1 MRSERWQAIE
11 ELYHSASDLPDG
23 ERQTF
28 LRDACAGDT
37 ALFDEV
43 ESLIKHGSG
52 PQSFLDTPAVAIMAK
67 AIAADEF
74 HTSTPSL
81 EGQAL
86 SHYRILEPIGR
97 GGMGIVYAAEDL
109 KLGRRVALKLLP
121 EYLARDK
128 DSLRRFEREARAASA
143 LNHPNICTIHEIDEA
158 GGLHFIAIE
167 LLEGETL
174 KQRMARSR
182 LPIKEI
188 LQIGIEICE
197 GLDAAHSAGIVHRD
211 IKPANVFLTR
221 RGPAKVLDFGV
232 AKRVGTELIE
242 QSSHFSFSL
251 MGNPEADLTNTGA
264 LIGTT
269 AYMSPEQV
277 GGQTVDTRSDI
288 FSLGAVLYEMAT
300 GQVPF
305 PGTDVT
311 GVVRAVRLQRQV
323 PVEQFNPEARSGLAR
338 IIDKTLQK
346 DRRSR
351 YQHAAELQADL
362 RKLQDNLERRENWW
376 RALLVV
382 PLALVALFAV
392 VLAVSRFNPRIR
404 QWIADIPSVGVPHNV
419 RSLAVLPF
427 ENRTG
432 DPDQDY
438 LVEGISDALIADL
451 SKLTS
456 LRVISQTSS
465 MQYKG
470 TQKAL
475 PEIARELNIDAVV
488 LGSVARSGNRIR
500 INAKLVEAASGQI
513 LWAQDYDRDVQDVM
527 KLQGELAGAVVKE
540 VVGKLTSQEQTRLEG
555 RPQSVNPQA
564 YEFYLKASYFSSKE
578 TDEGFKKA
586 LEYYHKAIDLDPS
599 FAAAYLGLAGTYS
612 FMAYQRDRGL
622 NYAEGSIKAE
632 NLLAKA
638 LELDPN
644 SSETHALIAM
654 IKFQFRCDRA
664 GAEKELSR
672 ALEINPNEMMAL
684 DLHSYYLLE
693 MGRTDEAI
701 AEKKRVLEH
710 DPVSVGT
717 SAELGL
723 YYLTAG
729 RDDEAIE
736 QLRQTLELDPNF
748 PPALTRLGRAY
759 AAKGEYDQAVIEI
772 KKAIALDATPGR
784 LGTLGDVYARWGK
797 TEEALETIQELKNT
811 SNKRYVPPILIAQIY
826 ARLGENDKA
835 LFWFEKAKK
844 EDRPNTSDPVFDSL
858 RSDPRF
864 KLMEARLKP
873 DESCPSF

>member
-1 MRSERWQAIE
+1 MEPERWHAIE

-23 ERQTF
+23 QRQTF
-28 LRDACAGDT
+28 LRDACEGDE

-43 ESLIKHGSG
+43 ESLLRHGSG

-74 HTSTPSL
+74 HTATPSL
-81 EGQAL
+81 EGQIL

-128 DSLRRFEREARAASA
+128 VALRRFEREAQAAST
-143 LNHPNICTIHEIDEA
+143 LNHPNICTVHEIDEA
-158 GGLHFIAIE
+158 EGLHFIAIE

-188 LQIGIEICE
+188 LRIGIEICE
-197 GLDAAHSAGIVHRD
+197 GLDAAHSAGIIHRD
-211 IKPANVFLTR
+211 IKPANIFLTR
-221 RGPAKVLDFGV
+221 RGPVKVLDFGV

-251 MGNPEADLTNTGA
+251 MGNLEADLTNTGA

-305 PGTDVT
+305 PGTDVRS
-311 GVVRAVRLQRQV
+311 VVRGVQLQQPI
-323 PVEQFNPEARSGLAR
+323 PVEQINREARSGLNR
-338 IIDKTLQK
+338 IIDKALQK
-346 DRRSR
+346 DRSSR
-351 YQHAAELQADL
+351 YQSAAELQADL
-362 RKLQDNLERRENWW
+362 RKIQGHLERRAKWW
-376 RALLVV
+376 RASLV
-382 PLALVALFAV
+382 PLGLVALLAV
-392 VLAVSRFNPRIR
+392 VLAASRFNPRIR
-404 QWIADIPSVGVPHNV
+404 QWIVGTPSVGISHNI

-427 ENRTG
+427 ENPTG
-432 DPDQDY
+432 DPAQDY
-438 LVEGISDALIADL
+438 LVEGMSDALISDL

-456 LRVISQTSS
+456 LRVISRTSS

-500 INAKLVEAASGQI
+500 INAKLVEAASGQN
-513 LWAQDYDRDVQDVM
+513 LWTDDYDRDVQDVM
-527 KLQGELAGAVVKE
+527 KVQDELAGAVAKE
-540 VVGKLTSQEQTRLEG
+540 LVGKLTSQDQSRLQG

-564 YEFYLKASYFSSKE
+564 YEAYLKAEYFGGKE
-578 TDEGFKKA
+578 TDEGFAKA
-586 LEYYHKAIDLDPS
+586 IEYYQRSIHLDPS
-599 FAAAYLGLAGTYS
+599 YADAYLGLANTYG
-612 FMAYQRDRGL
+612 FMAYQRRMD
-622 NYAEGSIKAE
+622 YAEGSIKAE

-638 LELDPN
+638 LELNPN
-644 SSETHALIAM
+644 SSLAHALTGM
-654 IKFQFRCDRA
+654 IKFQFRCDRP

-672 ALEINPNEMMAL
+672 ALELNPNDMAAL
-684 DLHSYYLLE
+684 DYHSYYLLE

-701 AEKKRVLEH
+701 AEKKRVLE
-710 DPVSVGT
+710 DAPVSLGT

-723 YYLTAG
+723 YYLEAG
-729 RDDEAIE
+729 RNDEAIE
-736 QLRQTLELDPNF
+736 QLQKTLELDPNF
-748 PPALTRLGRAY
+748 PSALTRLGKAY
-759 AAKGEYDQAVIEI
+759 ANKEKYDQAVVEI

-784 LGTLGDVYARWGK
+784 LGTLGDVYVRWGK
-797 TEEALETIQELKNT
+797 TEEALEVIQELKNM
-811 SNKRYVPPILIAQIY
+811 SNKRYVEPILIAQIY
-826 ARLGENDKA
+826 ARLGEKDKA
-835 LFWFEKAKK
+835 LFWFEKVKK
-844 EDRPNTSDPVFDSL
+844 QDQPDTFDPAFDGL

-864 KLMEARLKP
+864 KLMEARLRP

>member
-1 MRSERWQAIE
+1 MRPERWQAIA

-23 ERQTF
+23 QRQTF
-28 LRDACAGDT
+28 LRNACEGDT

-43 ESLIKHGSG
+43 ESLLRHGSG

-67 AIAADEF
+67 AIAANEF
-74 HTSTPSL
+74 HTAAPSL
-81 EGQAL
+81 EGQIL

-128 DSLRRFEREARAASA
+128 ESLRRFEREARAASA
-143 LNHPNICTIHEIDEA
+143 LNHPNICTVYEIDEA
-158 GGLHFIAIE
+158 AGVHFIAIE

-188 LQIGIEICE
+188 LRIGIEICE
-197 GLDAAHSAGIVHRD
+197 GLDAAHSAGIIHRD

-221 RGPAKVLDFGV
+221 RGPVKVLDFGV

-251 MGNPEADLTNTGA
+251 TGNLEADLTNTGA

-277 GGQTVDTRSDI
+277 GRQTVDTRSDI

-305 PGTDVT
+305 PGTDVRSVIR
-311 GVVRAVRLQRQV
+311 GVQLQRPI
-323 PVEQFNPEARSGLAR
+323 PVEQINPEARSGLNR
-338 IIDKTLQK
+338 IIDKALQK
-346 DRRSR
+346 DRPSR
-351 YQHAAELQADL
+351 YQHAGELQADL
-362 RKLQDNLERRENWW
+362 RKIQGHLERRAKWW
-376 RALLVV
+376 RASLV
-382 PLALVALFAV
+382 PLGLVALLAV
-392 VLAVSRFNPRIR
+392 VLAASRFNPRIR
-404 QWIADIPSVGVPHNV
+404 QWIAGTPSVGISHNI

-427 ENRTG
+427 ENPTG
-432 DPDQDY
+432 DPAQDY
-438 LVEGISDALIADL
+438 LVEGMSDALISDL
-451 SKLTS
+451 SKLTP
-456 LRVISQTSS
+456 LRVISRTSS

-470 TQKAL
+470 TRKAL
-475 PEIARELNIDAVV
+475 AEIARELNVDTAV
-488 LGSVARSGNRIR
+488 LGSVSRSGNRIR

-513 LWAQDYDRDVQDVM
+513 LWAQDYDRDVQDIM
-527 KLQGELAGAVVKE
+527 KVQDDLADAVAKE
-540 VVGKLTSQEQTRLEG
+540 VVGKLTGQEQSRLEG
-555 RPQSVNPQA
+555 RLQSVNPQA
-564 YEFYLKASYFSSKE
+564 YESYLKARYFFSKE
-578 TDEGFKKA
+578 TSGGFEKA
-586 LEYYHKAIDLDPS
+586 IQYYQKAIDLDPA
-599 FAAAYLGLAGTYS
+599 FAAAYLGLGETYG
-612 FMAYQRDRGL
+612 FIAYKGEVD
-622 NYAEGSIKAE
+622 YAENSVKAE
-632 NLLAKA
+632 NLLAKS

-644 SSETHALIAM
+644 SSLAHALTGM
-654 IKFQFRCDRA
+654 IKFQFRCERI

-672 ALEINPNEMMAL
+672 ALELNPNDMAAL
-684 DLHSYYLLE
+684 NYHSYYLLE
-693 MGRTDEAI
+693 LGRTDEAI
-701 AEKKRVLEH
+701 AEKKRVLED

-723 YYLTAG
+723 YYLQAG
-729 RDDEAIE
+729 RNDEAIE
-736 QLRQTLELDPNF
+736 QLQKALELDPNY

-759 AAKGEYDQAVIEI
+759 ANKEKYDQAVVEI

-797 TEEALETIQELKNT
+797 TEEALETIQELKNL

-826 ARLGENDKA
+826 ARLGEKDKA
-835 LFWFEKAKK
+835 LFWFEKVKK
-844 EDRPNTSDPVFDSL
+844 QDRPDTSDPAFDGL

-873 DESCPSF
+873 DESCPGF

>member
-1 MRSERWQAIE
+1 MRPERWQAIE
-11 ELYHSASDLPDG
+11 ELYHSASGLPDG
-23 ERQTF
+23 QRQTF
-28 LRDACAGDT
+28 LRDACEGDK

-43 ESLIKHGSG
+43 ESLLRHGSG

-81 EGQAL
+81 EGQIL

-109 KLGRRVALKLLP
+109 KLGRGVALKLLP

-128 DSLRRFEREARAASA
+128 VALRRFEREAQAASA
-143 LNHPNICTIHEIDEA
+143 LNHPNICTIYEIDEA
-158 GGLHFIAIE
+158 EGLHFIAIE

-182 LPIKEI
+182 LPTQEI
-188 LQIGIEICE
+188 LRIGIEISE
-197 GLDAAHSAGIVHRD
+197 ALEAAHSAGIIHRD
-211 IKPANVFLTR
+211 IKPSNLFLTR
-221 RGPAKVLDFGV
+221 RGPIKVLDFGV

-251 MGNPEADLTNTGA
+251 MGNLEADLTNTGA

-305 PGTDVT
+305 PGTDVRS
-311 GVVRAVRLQRQV
+311 VVRGVQLQRPI
-323 PVEQFNPEARSGLAR
+323 PVEQINPEARSGLNR
-338 IIDKTLQK
+338 IIDKALQK
-346 DRRSR
+346 DRCSR
-351 YQHAAELQADL
+351 YQSAAELQTDL
-362 RKLQDNLERRENWW
+362 RKIQGHLEGRAKWW
-376 RALLVV
+376 RASLV
-382 PLALVALFAV
+382 PLGLVALLAV
-392 VLAVSRFNPRIR
+392 VLAASRFNPRIR
-404 QWIADIPSVGVPHNV
+404 QWIAGTPSVGISHNI

-427 ENRTG
+427 ENPTG
-432 DPDQDY
+432 DPAQDY
-438 LVEGISDALIADL
+438 LVEGMSDALISDL

-456 LRVISQTSS
+456 LRVISRTSS

-500 INAKLVEAASGQI
+500 INAKLVEAASGQN
-513 LWAQDYDRDVQDVM
+513 LWTDDYDRDVQDVM
-527 KLQGELAGAVVKE
+527 KVQDELAGAVAKE
-540 VVGKLTSQEQTRLEG
+540 VVGKLTSQDQSRLQG

-564 YEFYLKASYFSSKE
+564 YEAYLKAEYFGGKE
-578 TDEGFKKA
+578 TDEGFAKA
-586 LEYYHKAIDLDPS
+586 IEYYQRSIHLDPS
-599 FAAAYLGLAGTYS
+599 YADAYLGLANTYG
-612 FMAYQRDRGL
+612 FMAYQRRMD
-622 NYAEGSIKAE
+622 YAEGSVKAE

-638 LELDPN
+638 LELNPN
-644 SSETHALIAM
+644 SSLAHALTGM
-654 IKFQFRCDRA
+654 IKFQFRCDRP

-672 ALEINPNEMMAL
+672 ALELNPNDMAAL
-684 DLHSYYLLE
+684 DYHSYYLLE

-701 AEKKRVLEH
+701 AEKKRVLE
-710 DPVSVGT
+710 DAPVSLGT

-723 YYLTAG
+723 YYLEAG
-729 RDDEAIE
+729 RNDEAIE
-736 QLRQTLELDPNF
+736 QLQKTLELDPNF
-748 PPALTRLGRAY
+748 PSALTRLGKAY
-759 AAKGEYDQAVIEI
+759 ANKEKYDQAVVEI

-784 LGTLGDVYARWGK
+784 LGTLGDVYVRWGK
-797 TEEALETIQELKNT
+797 TEEALEVIQELKNM
-811 SNKRYVPPILIAQIY
+811 SNKRYVEPILIAQIY
-826 ARLGENDKA
+826 ARLGEKDKA
-835 LFWFEKAKK
+835 LFWFEKVKK
-844 EDRPNTSDPVFDSL
+844 EDQPDTSDPAFDGL

-864 KLMEARLKP
+864 KLMEARLRP
-873 DESCPSF
+873 DESCPRF